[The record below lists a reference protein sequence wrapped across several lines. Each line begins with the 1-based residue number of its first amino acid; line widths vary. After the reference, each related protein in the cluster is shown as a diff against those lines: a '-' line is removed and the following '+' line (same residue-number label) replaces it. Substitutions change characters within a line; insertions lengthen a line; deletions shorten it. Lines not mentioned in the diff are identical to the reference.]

1 MQLSDYVL
9 VETGE
14 KVEASEIKTVS
25 DEILECLRR
34 HNLSVAKAKFILSY
48 TKDIAEKAKI

>member
-25 DEILECLRR
+25 DEILECLRC